1 MTVALATVL
10 ATGAGVA
17 VASLAKAKE
26 FSFPAF
32 ARTTPKHKAITVY
45 LHRGGGVVKAG
56 VDNPAMR
63 RSGVLDR
70 NGMDSVTIPRYGGGT
85 ARWNQLV
92 RCVEAQYADFDVT
105 IVDEEPRG
113 GDYVLAM
120 VGGSP
125 EQFGLEKTV
134 GGVAPHNNGV
144 IADAVVFVFETP
156 HRSVQTLCE
165 TTAHE
170 IGHAFGLD
178 HSRACNDV
186 MSYESCGPKTF
197 QERTHACGEWSDRQC
212 SNGVYG
218 QNSWHQ
224 LAEAIGL
231 RKTPIESEPVA
242 KPKAPPVK
250 QPARL
255 AVAAST
261 PRANATYTVKVD
273 ASDPDGISKV
283 DILWYDQRAR
293 LLRCGQK
300 NANRPFTCSR
310 RGSEYTFKI
319 PVKTGRRKF
328 VVRITDGKGNVRRT
342 TTYAPRFK

>member
-1 MTVALATVL
+1 M
-10 ATGAGVA
+10 ATGAGIA
-17 VASLAKAKE
+17 VAGLAKAKD

-32 ARTTPKHKAITVY
+32 ARTAPKHKAITIY
-45 LHRGGGVVKAG
+45 LHRDGGTIRAG

-63 RSGVLDR
+63 RSGVLER
-70 NGMDSVTIPRYGGGT
+70 SGMSSVTIPRYRGGD
-85 ARWNQLV
+85 ARWKKMV
-92 RCVEAQYADFDVT
+92 KCVEAQYADFDIT

-125 EQFGLEKTV
+125 KQFGLESTV
-134 GGVAPHNNGV
+134 GGVAPHNNDV
-144 IADAVVFVFETP
+144 IADAVVFIFETP

-170 IGHAFGLD
+170 IGHTLGLD
-178 HSRACNDV
+178 HSRACNDI

-212 SNGVYG
+212 SNGVFG
-218 QNSWHQ
+218 QNSWAQ
-224 LAEAIGL
+224 LKEAVGL
-231 RKTPIESEPVA
+231 RQTPVTPHPTSTVTPR
-242 KPKAPPVK
+242 PKATPAK

-255 AVAAST
+255 AVTAT
-261 PRANATYTVKVD
+261 PPRANSTYTVTVD

-293 LLRCGQK
+293 LLRCGQN